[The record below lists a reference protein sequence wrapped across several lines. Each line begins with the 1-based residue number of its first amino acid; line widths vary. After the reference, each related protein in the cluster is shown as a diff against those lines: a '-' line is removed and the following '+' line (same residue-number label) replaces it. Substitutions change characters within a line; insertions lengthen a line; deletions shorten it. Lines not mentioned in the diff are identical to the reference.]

1 MVINWEMQLG
11 LNVRYKDIPMQLF
24 FSKYSRKK
32 DWVLLVTTDMSIN
45 YIKAVEIYQIR
56 WSIEVF
62 FKESKQFLQ
71 LGKSQSND
79 FDAQIAD
86 TTISIIVYLLLNLH
100 KRFSDYETLGEIF
113 REENQ
118 QLRELT
124 LWEKLWGLFLEII
137 ELLAELFDT
146 DIEDLLQKVIA
157 DDRGEEKLILILS
170 CLHNAQIEQKAD

>member
-1 MVINWEMQLG
+1 M
-11 LNVRYKDIPMQLF
+11 
-24 FSKYSRKK
+24 
-32 DWVLLVTTDMSIN
+32 LLVTTDMSIN
-45 YIKAVEIYQIR
+45 YLKAIEIYQIR

-62 FKESKQFLQ
+62 FKERKQFLQ

-86 TTISIIVYLLLNLH
+86 TTVSIIVYLLLNLH

-124 LWEKLWGLFLEII
+124 LWEKLWALFLELIQY
-137 ELLAELFDT
+137 LAELFDT
-146 DIEDLLQKVIA
+146 DIEDLLQNAINNE
-157 DDRGEEKLILILS
+157 DGQEKLILILE
-170 CLHNAQIEQKAD
+170 CLHNTQIEQKAN